1 MMSYFIVIGV
11 VLRVLLPAWL
21 MDRLFGD
28 PVSLPHPVIW
38 FGKMIAFGEKRL
50 NKGSYKL
57 WKGGIMSVLLILF
70 VYSVTIG
77 IEYALSFLG
86 TPAVI
91 GFDIICIFFCLA
103 GTTLIKE
110 VRMVFEAVDRSL
122 EEGRIQVA
130 RIVGRDTSELSAQEV
145 RTAALETL
153 AENLSDG
160 VIAPLF
166 WYLLLGVPGMMAYK
180 MVNTLDSMIG
190 YHSDRY
196 LLFGRVA
203 ARVDDVANYIPA
215 RLTAVAGS
223 LLGISLHPLYSR
235 CEPVDMH
242 SFRAETPVI
251 CEEIWQ
257 GTCKSQFRLSGSRSC
272 RYPELSFRRSSSLFW
287 STLYKALYRS
297 E

>member
-91 GFDIICIFFCLA
+91 GFFVVIRPR
-103 GTTLIKE
+103 TTFL
-110 VRMVFEAVDRSL
+110 SS
-122 EEGRIQVA
+122 
-130 RIVGRDTSELSAQEV
+130 DTFLSGA
-145 RTAALETL
+145 
-153 AENLSDG
+153 NPPDLS
-160 VIAPLF
+160 
-166 WYLLLGVPGMMAYK
+166 
-180 MVNTLDSMIG
+180 S
-190 YHSDRY
+190 S
-196 LLFGRVA
+196 
-203 ARVDDVANYIPA
+203 
-215 RLTAVAGS
+215 
-223 LLGISLHPLYSR
+223 YSR
-235 CEPVDMH
+235 KSASTF
-242 SFRAETPVI
+242 SFANT
-251 CEEIWQ
+251 
-257 GTCKSQFRLSGSRSC
+257 
-272 RYPELSFRRSSSLFW
+272 
-287 STLYKALYRS
+287 
-297 E
+297 